1 MRLKILE
8 KVEGICFSSEGLNKL
23 LSAPQ
28 WLALGWA
35 GNCLVTVFAST

>member
-8 KVEGICFSSEGLNKL
+8 EFKAICFSSKWLDDL

-28 WLALGWA
+28 CLALGWA

>member
-1 MRLKILE
+1 MRHKILE
-8 KVEGICFSSEGLNKL
+8 KAEGIYSSFKWLEEL

-28 WLALGWA
+28 CLALGWA